1 MVVLGEAMSHPS
13 SGKLTTEQLDEIG
26 KLADE
31 ALDLEKKSDGKEWW
45 RTLEPKS
52 NTTLFRILKLK
63 GLVDGRTKVRFYSEM
78 WPFVYLS
85 ILTLDT
91 ASNNSKNKIPLSSLP
106 TVHWMNTSLW
116 EGVLKRLR
124 LQLSWP

>member
-45 RTLEPKS
+45 RNLEPKS

-63 GLVDGRTKVRFYSEM
+63 GLVDGRTKV
-78 WPFVYLS
+78 
-85 ILTLDT
+85 
-91 ASNNSKNKIPLSSLP
+91 SLP
-106 TVHWMNTSLW
+106 TTYNAMFSMQMNHNTCPCSTARTKS
-116 EGVLKRLR
+116 GSQVCQQRLG
-124 LQLSWP
+124 